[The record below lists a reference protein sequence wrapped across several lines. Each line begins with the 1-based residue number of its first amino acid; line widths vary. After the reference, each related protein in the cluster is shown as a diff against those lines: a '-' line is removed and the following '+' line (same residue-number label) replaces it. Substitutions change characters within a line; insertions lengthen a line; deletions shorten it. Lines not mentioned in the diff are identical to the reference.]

1 MVFGFFGQFDEL
13 ENMLD
18 ICVLVQIIFIY
29 CLFDNC
35 IIVWDI
41 VFCFIY
47 RIDFLI
53 IVCNVFVDF
62 FYLEMCFIL
71 FWCSICSLIFC
82 IIERYCFNIYMYMS
96 LNQLLEE
103 NIFYLFQYYFL
114 FFLLELDNRYIR
126 M

>member
-1 MVFGFFGQFDEL
+1 MVFGFLGQFYEL
-13 ENMLD
+13 DNILD

-29 CLFDNC
+29 FLFDNC

-62 FYLEMCFIL
+62 FIWKCVL
-71 FWCSICSLIFC
+71 
-82 IIERYCFNIYMYMS
+82 
-96 LNQLLEE
+96 
-103 NIFYLFQYYFL
+103 YYFGVV
-114 FFLLELDNRYIR
+114 FVV
-126 M
+126 